1 MLSTTLL
8 ACFFSFFAGFID
20 AVAGGGGL
28 ILVPALF
35 ILLPESTVP
44 ATVLGTNKLA
54 SFAGTTAATLRYLRA
69 VRLDPRVVGPAAVTA
84 PLASAL
90 GSWSVRLANPA
101 VFRPLVAILLVGVAI
116 YTFVRKDFG
125 ALQAPRFRPGT
136 RLVLSGVVG
145 ATIGFYDGFIGPGTG
160 SFLIFSFIGFFGCD
174 FLLASATA
182 KVINWA
188 TNAGSLAVFIPA
200 GNVLYRLALPMAACS
215 VLGGLLGARLA
226 ILKGSGFVRAL
237 FLAVVTAV
245 IGKFLWDSFL
255 VPVS

>member
-1 MLSTTLL
+1 MFATLTL
-8 ACFFSFFAGFID
+8 ACLCAFFAGFID

-28 ILVPALF
+28 VLLPALF
-35 ILLPESTVP
+35 VLLPEATPV

-54 SFAGTTAATLRYLRA
+54 AFAGTTAATLRYLRA

-90 GSWSVRLANPA
+90 GSWAVHLANPA
-101 VFRPLVAILLVGVAI
+101 VFRPLVAVLLVGVAV
-116 YTFVRKDFG
+116 YTFTKKDFG
-125 ALQAPRFRPGT
+125 ALQAPRFRPGA

-145 ATIGFYDGFIGPGTG
+145 AVVGFYDGFVGPGTG
-160 SFLIFSFIGFFGCD
+160 SFLIFSFIGLFGCD

-200 GNVLYRLALPMAACS
+200 GNVLYGLALPMAVCS
-215 VLGGLLGARLA
+215 VLGGLTGARLA

-245 IGKFLWDSFL
+245 IGKFLWDSFRA
-255 VPVS
+255 P